1 MDRKPRFM
9 LVSMSLVAVAWVGE
23 ASIQKLR

>member
-9 LVSMSLVAVAWVGE
+9 LVLMSLVAAAWVGE